1 MSIWGRAISRP
12 ERKTCT
18 GGGTSSGRRI
28 HGTWGARTAVH
39 APLFSRADMDRRAFQ
54 VLRLPLLQ
62 ESGWLR
68 QKRTG
73 SIELPRGVSDHGSRG
88 AAR

>member
-1 MSIWGRAISRP
+1 MSIWGRAISRRA
-12 ERKTCT
+12 EDLH
-18 GGGTSSGRRI
+18 GGGQERPSRDSRRLI
-28 HGTWGARTAVH
+28 WIGA
-39 APLFSRADMDRRAFQ
+39 LSK

-62 ESGWLR
+62 ESGRLR

-88 AAR
+88 ARL